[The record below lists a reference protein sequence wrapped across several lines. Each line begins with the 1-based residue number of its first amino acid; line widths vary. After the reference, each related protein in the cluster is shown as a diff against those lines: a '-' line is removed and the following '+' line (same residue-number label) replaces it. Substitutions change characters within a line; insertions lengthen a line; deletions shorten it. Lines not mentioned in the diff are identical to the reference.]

1 MGPRFRPFLII
12 VCRILRHLVVYG
24 SECSWWKLCSS
35 SNLNPRVFRRY
46 IESMVRLKLLIIEAV
61 SSRKR
66 IVRITQFGF
75 NLVKNVDAA
84 LESIGLGKNL
94 DPDTFR

>member
-1 MGPRFRPFLII
+1 
-12 VCRILRHLVVYG
+12 
-24 SECSWWKLCSS
+24 
-35 SNLNPRVFRRY
+35 
-46 IESMVRLKLLIIEAV
+46 MVRLKLLIIEAV